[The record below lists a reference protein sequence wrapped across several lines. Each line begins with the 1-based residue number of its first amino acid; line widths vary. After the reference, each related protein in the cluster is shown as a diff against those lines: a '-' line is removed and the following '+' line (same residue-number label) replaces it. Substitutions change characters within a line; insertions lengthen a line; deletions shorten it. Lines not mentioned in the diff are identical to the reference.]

1 MKTGFTTITL
11 KHLLIN
17 DQKQIGL
24 LHQSNQRI
32 ERIIKSFPACCWSEE
47 FSMHYVPNCK
57 ENVSLLFDSFRGIA
71 WLNGAHFFN
80 KKCVKSE
87 GSEINL
93 DRYRTRVSTDGT
105 LYCPEEFLYKLEQR
119 RYAMN
124 TARSYITCF
133 EKFINYYKEHQIVE
147 ISERE
152 INDYLHQLSVSKV
165 STSYINQALNA
176 IKFYYEVVMDMP
188 NRFYSIDRPIKERQL
203 PKTLSKEQVLR
214 IIDCTS
220 NIKHKC
226 ILSLLYSAG
235 LRRQELLNLKPT
247 DIDSDRMT
255 VRVNAG
261 KGKKDR
267 ITLLSSR
274 CLTDLRT
281 YHREYKPIYYL
292 FEGMP
297 GKQYSATSVAN
308 ILRRSAVTASVH
320 CKVTPHM
327 LRHSFATHL
336 LEA

>member
-1 MKTGFTTITL
+1 
-11 KHLLIN
+11 
-17 DQKQIGL
+17 
-24 LHQSNQRI
+24 
-32 ERIIKSFPACCWSEE
+32 
-47 FSMHYVPNCK
+47 
-57 ENVSLLFDSFRGIA
+57 
-71 WLNGAHFFN
+71 
-80 KKCVKSE
+80 
-87 GSEINL
+87 
-93 DRYRTRVSTDGT
+93 
-105 LYCPEEFLYKLEQR
+105 
-119 RYAMN
+119 
-124 TARSYITCF
+124 
-133 EKFINYYKEHQIVE
+133 
-147 ISERE
+147 
-152 INDYLHQLSVSKV
+152 
-165 STSYINQALNA
+165 
-176 IKFYYEVVMDMP
+176 MP

-336 LEA
+336 LEAGTDIRYIQTLLGHNSLKTTEIYTQVSLYHLSDIKSPLDSVT